1 MIWLAM
7 QQTGVESRQSVV
19 KIGDSAIDIE
29 EGRNAECGMTFGVT
43 TGAQTELQLRSAEP
57 THIVDSLGEMC
68 DLVIAATK

>member
-1 MIWLAM
+1 
-7 QQTGVESRQSVV
+7 
-19 KIGDSAIDIE
+19 
-29 EGRNAECGMTFGVT
+29 MTFGVT